1 MQPWSTDWRF
11 YSPVTFLCDKNL
23 WNYNQQR
30 AGAMRGNGFR
40 DFAGPK
46 RRKSQRRPFAYPAE
60 LRFENELPAA
70 SCLIV
75 DMSETGAQLEAPPE
89 TNIHDEFILLIGAH
103 TSVRRRCQVIWRS
116 NSRIGVRFFERA
128 RDIAAKTDREG
139 CSANPV
145 CQCPERQSVRLAPQA
160 LRATNH
166 S

>member
-1 MQPWSTDWRF
+1 MQPWSADWRF

-116 NSRIGVRFFERA
+116 NSRIGVRFVNEPETLPQRLIGKAVLQTLFA
-128 RDIAAKTDREG
+128 NAPNAK
-139 CSANPV
+139 A
-145 CQCPERQSVRLAPQA
+145 
-160 LRATNH
+160 
-166 S
+166 

>member
-1 MQPWSTDWRF
+1 MALLLPGYVFVRQEPVELQPR
-11 YSPVTFLCDKNL
+11 
-23 WNYNQQR
+23 R

-75 DMSETGAQLEAPPE
+75 DMSETGAQIEAPPE